1 METLETNAMT
11 TETAQARRGIKD
23 LAQGRSD
30 IFRLDPDD
38 IHVKD
43 GWNARNFS
51 DPDNEDHVRSL
62 ADSIKAVGV
71 LEPLTVTMEDGVPYL
86 TNGESRL
93 RAVRMLQ
100 AEGVEIKT
108 VPVQTEARHASEADK
123 LASQIVRNSG
133 KPFSVLETAEVFRRL
148 AAYGWS
154 EKDIA
159 ARAGKSV
166 ERVRQ
171 VLSLNE
177 APAATRKLV
186 QQGKVSATT
195 VQRIIAKSGSAKE
208 IDAAVKEAVSKAES
222 EGRKK
227 ASPRH
232 VEQASPKERKA
243 RADYKSLVE
252 QVMSHVEKE
261 PSVAG
266 LYTTV
271 ELTIPNDLW
280 QALQDAV
287 K

>member
-1 METLETNAMT
+1 MT

-51 DPDNEDHVRSL
+51 DPDNEEHVRSL

-208 IDAAVKEAVSKAES
+208 IDAAVKEAVGKAES

-232 VEQASPKERKA
+232 VEPTTPKERKA